1 MAPVHFPVLLLTL
14 MGSVSFNCFM
24 SSSQA
29 TTDQHVCNN
38 IREFRG
44 IPDKVFNAGKMFYFP
59 IPPLAFSGPVKEYK
73 NDPDTIAI
81 RTVSV
86 LLLHTSVPVSLAG
99 DTAYLPK
106 WLDYNPKTNT
116 LQGLPVSEDA
126 GEYTLSVAAVGSC
139 LQDMHLPK
147 IHFYLHILN
156 DTQNFKGLKSSK
168 QNVINNHGCPED
180 ESVTYADIVLQ
191 TNAFSLN
198 AQQRLSLV
206 SAMADYLHVDP
217 FSITLH
223 SLRDA
228 SQLQL
233 ENSTLLAEDTGNKS
247 FIPGQ
252 GVEIYW
258 PNVLESVGRTAV
270 LLKNATGVP
279 FTPFQSQ
286 QEADTDGFMTDLSI
300 HLSLLMDDQEKT
312 ASTHFDTSMFPF
324 TSFSFATTPTSAAS
338 ITASQL
344 LEHSSL
350 QVSYISALF
359 PQSVKIFST
368 INMAVVS
375 TEPLLDDISGSMTYS
390 SAFGS
395 IIPAIPSSQFKS
407 SVTKSSSLSSEEVS
421 KVLIFKTATETDLY
435 YIASTTALSPHKV
448 SSSVLLSTQYLSL
461 LFPAVSFSELLFP
474 EPTVSL
480 TAVTKIVPPTGK
492 SETPAFKPDTIQT
505 VSFID
510 FVLSVS
516 QTLTI
521 PSVKED
527 LFQSSHSTFEPPP
540 QLSSLLSLDVFPTTI
555 LFSHCPLLSKSQDEP
570 QPSYT
575 QMPLNTLSQQIQDSL
590 YSTVEETYQLTMLG
604 PITPTRSFEGELGHT
619 SFSTPSVPQKHSL
632 EPSIPVSNISVLPFK
647 DSLIPSILATL
658 PMESSLNML
667 LLSEYLTS
675 FIPFVSPGA
684 SSLISPDKKTTR
696 LDDENSLIQQS
707 SPKTHTISMGP
718 APTLTYKVDI
728 HSSTPLPA
736 EHSTAIPI
744 DALFTS
750 YHFTSE
756 VSSTA
761 ETHSFSTSTVPF
773 LHPSPSVRE
782 QFSSSVLYF
791 TAPHIQQPTS
801 THRFTSTTLL
811 YNTPGDTVPLT
822 PYTTVSLPETK
833 YAVVSPTSTVF
844 FATSSNK
851 MTATLYFPYL
861 TLSSSLQQLLEPS
874 KPASYMFTSSFSFL
888 TLWTT
893 KMNTTSHVYPVSS
906 TTAHLGK
913 DSRSFSTSLEFW
925 STAGRPSLQAS
936 KTAIENTSPTV
947 IHPIDVLFATIGFPF
962 QYTIPSNTFSDRE
975 DGNTTNLILAMAAA
989 DSSPSGPES
998 WVRLDQTQQI
1008 IQGYPLETDLQYS
1021 PQTFILTAMDSGGY
1035 SIQQTFTIELRFA
1048 NTDPCHLYTV
1058 RTKNSYNS
1066 FIKDRQRIERFV
1078 DKMAEYFNGTSS
1090 KHISVSTLRPGS
1102 TVVSWYNSTL
1112 CFATNKAQHQCQKN
1126 KILAVLVKMK
1136 MPDGNVNP
1144 GFVEAMLPEFRITTV
1159 DNVTYGGVCILDSDL
1174 APTAT
1179 TTASFFKSDKYYWIV
1194 TTMIVLLIILF
1205 LFLVV
1210 VLAVTIYR
1218 SCRKYEKILPSES
1231 LLFQNDRA
1239 AGHLEL
1245 DTLRPRKPPLFHQ
1258 DVPPPSPPPPQL
1270 WVTRCQPQRIPLS
1283 HNNII
1288 PNMLYQ
1294 RDNLPTH
1301 SPPKYQLPPPYE
1313 LSSSIVKAQTQRPYN
1328 KI

>member
-14 MGSVSFNCFM
+14 MGPVSFNCFM

-29 TTDQHVCNN
+29 TTDQHACNN
-38 IREFRG
+38 IKEFRG

-73 NDPDTIAI
+73 IQRSTAI
-81 RTVSV
+81 PTVSV
-86 LLLHTSVPVSLAG
+86 LLLQTSVPVSLTG

-106 WLDYNPKTNT
+106 WLDYNQKTNT

-139 LQDMHLPK
+139 LQDTHLPK

-198 AQQRLSLV
+198 AHQRLSLV

-247 FIPGQ
+247 LIPGH
-252 GVEIYW
+252 GMEIYW

-279 FTPFQSQ
+279 LTPLLSQ
-286 QEADTDGFMTDLSI
+286 QEAETDGFMTDLSS
-300 HLSLLMDDQEKT
+300 HLSLLMDDQEMT

-338 ITASQL
+338 ITASQPP
-344 LEHSSL
+344 EHSCL
-350 QVSYISALF
+350 QVSYIIALF

-368 INMAVVS
+368 INMAVIS
-375 TEPLLDDISGSMTYS
+375 TEPLLDDISGRMTYS
-390 SAFGS
+390 TAFGS

-435 YIASTTALSPHKV
+435 YIASTTVLSPHKV

-461 LFPAVSFSELLFP
+461 LLPVVSFSELLFS

-480 TAVTKIVPPTGK
+480 TALTKIVPPTGK
-492 SETPAFKPDTIQT
+492 SETPAFKPDAIQT

-540 QLSSLLSLDVFPTTI
+540 QLSPLFSLDVFPTTI
-555 LFSHCPLLSKSQDEP
+555 LFSHRPLLSKSQDEP
-570 QPSYT
+570 QLSYT
-575 QMPLNTLSQQIQDSL
+575 QMPLNTLSQQMQDSL

-632 EPSIPVSNISVLPFK
+632 EPSYPVSNISVLPFK

-667 LLSEYLTS
+667 MLSEYLTS

-707 SPKTHTISMGP
+707 SPKTPTISMGP

-736 EHSTAIPI
+736 EHSIAIPI
-744 DALFTS
+744 DTLFTS
-750 YHFTSE
+750 YHFTPE

-801 THRFTSTTLL
+801 THSFTSPALL
-811 YNTPGDTVPLT
+811 YNTPGDTLPFT

-833 YAVVSPTSTVF
+833 YAVVSPTSTIF
-844 FATSSNK
+844 FATTSIK

-861 TLSSSLQQLLEPS
+861 TLSRSLQQLLEPS

-1066 FIKDRQRIERFV
+1066 FIKDRRRIEQFV

-1102 TVVSWYNSTL
+1102 TVVSWYNTTL

-1126 KILAVLVKMK
+1126 KILAVLVEMK
-1136 MPDGNVNP
+1136 MPDGKVNP

-1179 TTASFFKSDKYYWIV
+1179 TTDSFFKSDKNYWIV
-1194 TTMIVLLIILF
+1194 TTLIVLLIILC

-1258 DVPPPSPPPPQL
+1258 DGPPPSPPPQL